1 MVPIARAVVLNLAR
15 APPYLAIWDGQSGCP
30 DTRLPS
36 PGPRGMQVGVT
47 QRPSAERLRAPCVLG
62 AGCRAGRGAGSQCSA
77 LPSTSPG
84 SIPSINHW
92 STAPFVASRCFGK
105 HSRRSALTPLLIPAT
120 RWHRSPHSEPLPRQQ
135 GLVALRR
142 TDKGLPGR
150 WKMPSI
156 QQAPGDRRLA
166 RAGRWQSP
174 ALGEVVSAPAA
185 QALKNAQARS
195 WRLIYK

>member
-1 MVPIARAVVLNLAR
+1 
-15 APPYLAIWDGQSGCP
+15 
-30 DTRLPS
+30 
-36 PGPRGMQVGVT
+36 MQVGLT

-62 AGCRAGRGAGSQCSA
+62 AGCRAGGGAGSQCSA
-77 LPSTSPG
+77 LPSTTPG
-84 SIPSINHW
+84 SIPVYQSLEHVPVRSQQVLW
-92 STAPFVASRCFGK
+92 EALQALSPDASTDPS
-105 HSRRSALTPLLIPAT
+105 
-120 RWHRSPHSEPLPRQQ
+120 RSPRSEPLPRQQ
-135 GLVALRR
+135 GLMALGR

-166 RAGRWQSP
+166 TAGRWQSP

-185 QALKNAQARS
+185 QALKHAQARS